1 MDREGLLITTGIGM
15 ILLGFLL
22 VFIGTLISALGG
34 GEGEV
39 EGGGGVVMIGPIPI
53 IFGTGRGGASMAT
66 LLAIVLMVL
75 WIVGALLARRGG

>member
-1 MDREGLLITTGIGM
+1 MDRGGLLITTGIGM

-34 GEGEV
+34 EGEV
-39 EGGGGVVMIGPIPI
+39 EGGGVVMIGPIPI
-53 IFGTGRGGASMAT
+53 IFGTGRGASMAT

-75 WIVGALLARRGG
+75 WIVGALLARRG